1 MTAPAPDR
9 RCGTCVLWERD
20 PSPANRL
27 FGSVYGDCT
36 STQTSLPACVQMEQR
51 KMKEYEGTR
60 CSQWSDGAEA
70 LGETDGE

>member
-9 RCGTCVLWERD
+9 RCGTCVFWERD

-36 STQTSLPACVQMEQR
+36 WAHTHLPIHMQTDQG
-51 KMKEYEGTR
+51 KMKEYEGGR
-60 CSQWSDGAEA
+60 CSQW
-70 LGETDGE
+70 TDGGPGDDE